1 MTKPRDLANSVNSS
15 SIPGARL
22 ENDAITA
29 SKMAANSVD
38 SSELANDAVSTGK
51 IQNSAITTAKIADA
65 NVTTAKVADGA
76 ITTAKFAGGPAF
88 RAGVGTAFSVAND
101 TMTKATFGGETF
113 DTANCFASDR
123 FTPNVAGY
131 YQVNACVQYDGTSAA
146 TSYATIAIYKNAALY
161 TEGDI
166 AALVQYGQL
175 SICDIV
181 YLNGTTDH
189 IEIWMAQKQG
199 AAQNMK
205 GRYFSAA
212 WIRP

>member
-1 MTKPRDLANSVNSS
+1 MAKPRDLANSVNSS
-15 SIPGARL
+15 SIPGSRL

-38 SSELANDAVSTGK
+38 SSELANGSVSSGK
-51 IQNSAITTAKIADA
+51 IQDGAIITAKIASL
-65 NVTTAKVADGA
+65 A
-76 ITTAKFAGGPAF
+76 ITADKLATGAVTPDKTTGGPAF
-88 RAGVGTAFSVAND
+88 RASVGTAFSVAND
-101 TMTKATFGGETF
+101 TMTKVTFGGETF
-113 DTANCFASDR
+113 DTANCFASNR

-131 YQVNACVQYDGTSAA
+131 YQVNACVQYDGTSLA
-146 TSYATIAIYKNAALY
+146 TSYAIIALYKNAALY

-181 YLNGTTDH
+181 YLNGTTDY

-199 AAQNMK
+199 TAQNMK